1 MSGEQRETSLRLVIM
16 RGNLENT
23 WIAICLEHYIV
34 AQGTSTTDVIRE
46 FKAMLAAE
54 IIRWIEHGKS
64 GRPLDDIEPAPHKY
78 WGLLDG
84 ATPHDPPSISVD
96 TRIEPGPDTTSEP
109 VTEIPRPEVRLR
121 LAA

>member
-1 MSGEQRETSLRLVIM
+1 MSSEQRDTSLRVVIT

-23 WIAICLEHYIV
+23 WIAVCLEHCIV

-64 GRPLDDIEPAPHKY
+64 DRPLDDIEPAPHKY

-84 ATPHDPPSISVD
+84 ATPHDPPSISVKI
-96 TRIEPGPDTTSEP
+96 RIEPVPKAVPEHVP
-109 VTEIPRPEVRLR
+109 QIPNPEVRLR